1 MRMFEF
7 PHHATVSVISIRLLY
22 NRRLV
27 ILRLVDLPFVLN
39 RRLDFNF
46 LAVFICSLITEV

>member
-1 MRMFEF
+1 MFEF